1 MTKLQS
7 ARCRTTL
14 DTLSVCSLGPH
25 SSMHSRA
32 LERHVG
38 RPRRDCRGN
47 HALCPLPRRSAWLAG
62 SMCPPLLSFRRSPQ
76 SPTPFHESP
85 ATAVRLQTNGGSESA
100 LAASA
105 PPGCVFALA
114 ATPMAH
120 SMIMPHSM
128 SMPHSMDYASLHAH
142 AHSMIT
148 PGPAVGATRRQPRGR
163 ALWHAQ
169 QALEAQM
176 IGSEVEFELG
186 ILTP

>member
-1 MTKLQS
+1 MRDTS
-7 ARCRTTL
+7 AAPGVIVEAITH
-14 DTLSVCSLGPH
+14 SVPSPDALHG
-25 SSMHSRA
+25 SRA
-32 LERHVG
+32 PCAPPCSHSGGV
-38 RPRRDCRGN
+38 PR
-47 HALCPLPRRSAWLAG
+47 ALPRSTKVQL
-62 SMCPPLLSFRRSPQ
+62 
-76 SPTPFHESP
+76 
-85 ATAVRLQTNGGSESA
+85 RLQTNGGSESA

-105 PPGCVFALA
+105 PPGCVLALA

-128 SMPHSMDYASLHAH
+128 TMPHSMDYASLHAH